1 MSEAETVARGM
12 IMISADSDSISKESP
27 TSKLRVLARVTRNNP
42 GPAVGDAQA
51 RAPESGPTRICLSCD
66 VASAVGD
73 DFKSYK

>member
-27 TSKLRVLARVTRNNP
+27 TSKLLARVTRNNP